1 MTPSLSRLWENKSC
15 VTPVAEILQG
25 VWGCQDVRGEWF
37 WHLVQ
42 CYHRWVFSRDA
53 VCSSGSNR
61 TERMHPDLLT
71 LVEICGSAHWTSCE
85 CKQGLKPPLPVK
97 RRVIFFKGTFI
108 YWIQA
113 WLALDVWGLK
123 PPGGPPASVLV
134 ACSSSEPILA
144 NFKEFT
150 SKAFGRRRTAQAEVV
165 VSSFSRASKA
175 LASWGVLFYFP
186 VTHSVQSKTQ
196 SALMRGMEG
205 GIHPSLEL
213 VEKEGKAGERYMRP
227 DLAEQRSLKFSGE
240 RNSILV
246 PCLFWTLGFS
256 L

>member
-1 MTPSLSRLWENKSC
+1 M
-15 VTPVAEILQG
+15 
-25 VWGCQDVRGEWF
+25 RGEWF

-42 CYHRWVFSRDA
+42 RYHRWGFSRDA

-61 TERMHPDLLT
+61 TECTHPDLLT

-85 CKQGLKPPLPVK
+85 CKQGLKPLPVK
-97 RRVIFFKGTFI
+97 RRVIFLKARLSTESK
-108 YWIQA
+108 
-113 WLALDVWGLK
+113 LDLHSTVWGSK
-123 PPGGPPASVLV
+123 PPGGPPASLLV

-165 VSSFSRASKA
+165 VSSFRRASEV

-196 SALMRGMEG
+196 TALMRGMEG
-205 GIHPSLEL
+205 GIHPSLQL
-213 VEKEGKAGERYMRP
+213 VQQEGKAGERYVCP
-227 DLAEQRSLKFSGE
+227 DLAEQRRLEFSCE

-246 PCLFWTLGFS
+246 PHLL
-256 L
+256 